1 MTELFCKG
9 TTWVSYSIAK
19 ELCMFQFSTF
29 LLNIVKG
36 ILERNLLVWMRS
48 LVLWNYGLL
57 RFEVEKIQRIR
68 QLCEELLD
76 TVFID
81 VSLIA
86 KGTLQ
91 LQLLGVGELFL
102 THILQCQTSFIHVL
116 KCFLETHSVKVEDG
130 WMWNDIT

>member
-1 MTELFCKG
+1 
-9 TTWVSYSIAK
+9 
-19 ELCMFQFSTF
+19 
-29 LLNIVKG
+29 
-36 ILERNLLVWMRS
+36 MRS
-48 LVLWNYGLL
+48 LILWNYGLL